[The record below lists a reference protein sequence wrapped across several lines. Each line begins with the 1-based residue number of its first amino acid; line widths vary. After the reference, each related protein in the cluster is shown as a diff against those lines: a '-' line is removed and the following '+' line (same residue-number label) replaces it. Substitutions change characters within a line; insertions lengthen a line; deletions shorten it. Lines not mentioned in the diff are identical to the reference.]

1 MKNLKLLILGIAASV
16 MGMLSLGPAQ
26 ASCYDCFV
34 SQAGSDS
41 NSCLETSPC
50 LTMAHA
56 VSVTS
61 GGGYVHCLDGADYSG
76 AVTITSS
83 VTIDCEAFHS
93 GFGPFLVNSTTGA
106 TVVIRGGICFDQGT
120 PCIEFENG
128 AMLVVERVQI
138 NNAPAGIYFE
148 PKFSA
153 SLLVSGVLIIQNST
167 TTNPT
172 GGIWIQPQSG
182 AQASVS
188 ILDSRIEYNSYG
200 IVGSGLSGG
209 SVDGVIRN
217 TVVSN
222 NANYGIISE
231 SSGTAVALLVDGSA
245 SAANLVGLFS
255 SGSGVNML
263 VRQSTIT
270 NNATGLEANGGGGLL
285 SYGNNVINNNGTN
298 GSFTG
303 TVSQQ

>member
-1 MKNLKLLILGIAASV
+1 MKNLKLLILGVAALV
-16 MGMLSLGPAQ
+16 MGMLSLGSAQ

-34 SQAGSDS
+34 AQTGSDS
-41 NSCLETSPC
+41 NACSETSPC
-50 LTMAHA
+50 LTMAQA
-56 VSVTS
+56 VSVAVS
-61 GGGYVHCLDGADYSG
+61 GGYVHCLDGADYTEG
-76 AVTITSS
+76 VTITSS

-93 GFGPFLVNSTTGA
+93 GFGPFTVNSTTGA
-106 TVVIRGGICFDQGT
+106 TVVIRGGICFVGGS
-120 PCIEFENG
+120 PCVEFVNG
-128 AMLVVERVQI
+128 AMLVVERIQV
-138 NNAPAGIYFE
+138 NNMPVGIYFE

-153 SLLVSGVLIIQNST
+153 SLLVSGVLIIQNTASS
-167 TTNPT
+167 NPT

-182 AQASVS
+182 AQASVT

-222 NANYGIISE
+222 NANYGVISE

-270 NNATGLEANGGGGLL
+270 NNATGLEANAGGGLL
-285 SYGNNVINNNGTN
+285 SYGNNVVNNNGTN